1 MQLHIG
7 ALRSNSSRMLQKLG
21 PDTGF
26 DSVDDF
32 CYAGELSALLDSMDR
47 TDELPKTILYCL
59 NQRDYEMLASMC
71 GNFQSAPHRGKIQ
84 FGTAWWFC
92 DNKRGMEAQLD
103 VLANLSLLPVSIGM
117 LTDSR
122 SFLSFPGHEYYRR
135 ILAIKL
141 AAGWKTANIPAI
153 WNFWEKWCRISVI
166 TMPLN
171 I

>member
-1 MQLHIG
+1 M
-7 ALRSNSSRMLQKLG
+7 
-21 PDTGF
+21 
-26 DSVDDF
+26 DDF

-122 SFLSFPGHEYYRR
+122 SFLSCPRHEYYRR
-135 ILAIKL
+135 ILCNKIGSWVEDGEYPCHMEFLGTYVSIDPAEKL
-141 AAGWKTANIPAI
+141 SLVYMHNLFPNREAYIHPRIRNI
-153 WNFWEKWCRISVI
+153 VYGV
-166 TMPLN
+166 L
-171 I
+171 

>member
-1 MQLHIG
+1 M
-7 ALRSNSSRMLQKLG
+7 
-21 PDTGF
+21 
-26 DSVDDF
+26 DDF

-103 VLANLSLLPVSIGM
+103 VLANLSLRQCQSVCSPIPAA
-117 LTDSR
+117 
-122 SFLSFPGHEYYRR
+122 SFPSPGMN
-135 ILAIKL
+135 ITGGSSAIKL